1 MSVVHPASHL
11 LPAVL
16 HTVYV
21 PNLVTVTADVSQG
34 ICPTAAVLRWNQP
47 TAIQEC
53 IAGYTVETTTTSGSW
68 NTYVTSTT
76 ATVNIN
82 SSECCL
88 MHTFTVTPVYVQVG
102 ARNTSDPVSL
112 VPGQSSKTIRIN
124 GVGEHTL

>member
-1 MSVVHPASHL
+1 ML
-11 LPAVL
+11 
-16 HTVYV
+16 YNV
-21 PNLVTVTADVSQG
+21 PNLVIVTADVSQG

-47 TAIQEC
+47 TEIQEC